1 MNFCKSSRNKKS
13 LVVSGVSDKLR
24 NGEYQ
29 QLIFEHQMRN
39 NSMKLAQLQ
48 VICMYLVISLLICA
62 APAVSGA
69 QPVESSNADVSTT
82 VSGSGGVESILN
94 ETAAPGGLALRSALQ
109 SAINANPTFLSR
121 KHAYSS
127 SHEAY
132 LRSFGALLPQVDFV
146 GKGGYQVVRN
156 DTTIATMSGERGDTW
171 TDEMRVA
178 MSQLIFD
185 GGLTSAK
192 VEADKHLS
200 HSRKEELFNI
210 AEDVGLTATQHFME
224 VIRNR
229 ALIELCERNITEHA
243 GILELTRIRLDS
255 GGGTQVD
262 VNQAEASLEEARSR
276 LVQARQG
283 LEDAEAGYL
292 KIFGT
297 TADRLA
303 MPERLVGAIP
313 RTPED
318 GVIMAMDTNRALKAA
333 RLAILQKESEVV
345 SAKGRHMPQLHFK
358 ASGGRS
364 DNTGGYSENYHDLSA
379 MLQVSFSLYS
389 GGSDAAAIREA
400 KSERLKALEDTEEVR
415 RKVEEDVR
423 TAYSFHKATGD
434 LLPILRDLTDENAKV
449 VASYADQFRMGTRTL
464 LDLVS
469 AQRSLFSS
477 QQVYL
482 NAMTAHT
489 FSYYRICMPLSALM
503 STLGVSMDVPDLK

>member
-1 MNFCKSSRNKKS
+1 MKSFDGSDVSVTLRHDEREELFFGYQRRNI
-13 LVVSGVSDKLR
+13 G
-24 NGEYQ
+24 
-29 QLIFEHQMRN
+29 
-39 NSMKLAQLQ
+39 MKLAQLQ
-48 VICMYLVISLLICA
+48 IVCMYLVISLLVCA
-62 APAVSGA
+62 APAISGA
-69 QPVESSNADVSTT
+69 QSVASSNANSSVAA
-82 VSGSGGVESILN
+82 SGSDDVKLILN
-94 ETAAPGGLALRSALQ
+94 DTADPGGLTLQSALQ
-109 SAINANPTFLSR
+109 SAINENPTFLSR

-132 LRSFGALLPQVDFV
+132 LKSFGALLPQVDFV
-146 GKGGYQVVRN
+146 AKGGYQVVRN
-156 DTTIATMSGERGDTW
+156 DTTIASMSGEQGDTW
-171 TDEMRVA
+171 TDDMRVV

-200 HSRKEELFNI
+200 HSRKEELFNA

-229 ALIELCERNITEHA
+229 ALIKLCERNIAEHA
-243 GILELTRIRLDS
+243 AILDLTRIRLDS

-262 VNQAEASLEEARSR
+262 VNQAEASFDEARSR

-292 KIFGT
+292 KVFGT
-297 TADRLA
+297 TADRLSI
-303 MPERLVGAIP
+303 PEKPIGAIP
-313 RTPED
+313 HSPED
-318 GVIMAMDTNRALKAA
+318 GVALAMNANRALKAA
-333 RLAILQKESEVV
+333 HLGILQKESEVV
-345 SAKGRHMPQLHFK
+345 SAKGRHMPKLHFK

-379 MLQVSFSLYS
+379 MLQVSFNLYS

-400 KSERLKALEDTEEVR
+400 KSERLKALAETEEVR

-434 LLPILRDLTDENAKV
+434 LLPVLSSLTDENARV
-449 VASYADQFRMGTRTL
+449 VDSYADQFRMGKRTL

-489 FSYYRICMPLSALM
+489 FSYYRICMPMSLLM
-503 STLGVSMDVPDLK
+503 TTLNVVVEVPDLN